1 MPEKRRVAFAEALPP
16 NFFEWDAVMQE
27 ETTVEEWKSLTAR
40 TLLVSDQAT
49 RLPMREIV
57 DIFAE
62 ACPHWSF
69 HSVGEGGHMAPLTHP
84 DLVNPIVR
92 EFLDAGYA

>member
-1 MPEKRRVAFAEALPP
+1 VPP

-49 RLPMREIV
+49 RLPIREIV
-57 DIFAE
+57 DIFAK
-62 ACPHWSF
+62 ACPHWSFSF

-84 DLVNPIVR
+84 NVVNPIVR
-92 EFLDAGYA
+92 EFLDAGSS